1 MKLAHILVATDLSQE
16 ATRCIAPVAGL
27 ARSNGARITLLHVA
41 ETLES
46 IPRGAATAPPLVRP
60 IDEDDAAAARTQLEE
75 RRMLFG
81 PGLEID
87 TVMLAGGDP
96 ATVIS
101 EWAESHDVDL
111 IAVAT
116 HGRTGFRRLAL
127 GSVTEALV
135 RRSRT
140 PVLVLPRPKGSE

>member
-1 MKLAHILVATDLSQE
+1 
-16 ATRCIAPVAGL
+16 
-27 ARSNGARITLLHVA
+27 
-41 ETLES
+41 
-46 IPRGAATAPPLVRP
+46 
-60 IDEDDAAAARTQLEE
+60 
-75 RRMLFG
+75 MLFG
-81 PGLEID
+81 TGLQVD